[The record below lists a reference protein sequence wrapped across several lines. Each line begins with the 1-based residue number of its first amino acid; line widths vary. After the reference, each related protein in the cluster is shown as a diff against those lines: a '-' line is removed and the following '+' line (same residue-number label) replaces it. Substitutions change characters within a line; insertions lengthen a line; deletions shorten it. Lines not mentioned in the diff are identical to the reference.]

1 MAKKFAM
8 IRVNNE
14 VVLRNDW
21 IRAQF
26 EAGMKR
32 KEIAA
37 VLGVRYQVVYA
48 ATKHMEN
55 IAHNSTTTGRN
66 ILLTAEDGTIQSRK
80 NIIRDRYLRGE
91 SRSEIAKS
99 LSVRYQIV
107 YAATKGIEDWER
119 ETVAEAAQE
128 NKDIEDWKKEKEEA
142 TQEEEKEEVEPV
154 EPAEVVKP
162 KAKRPRKS
170 KKTQK

>member
-8 IRVNNE
+8 ISVNGVE
-14 VVLRNDW
+14 VLRNDW
-21 IRAQF
+21 IRELF

-32 KEIAA
+32 KDIAA
-37 VLGVRYQVVYA
+37 ELGVRYQVVYA

-66 ILLTAEDGTIQSRK
+66 ILLTAEDGTIQPRK

-107 YAATKGIEDWER
+107 YAATKGIEDWKR

-154 EPAEVVKP
+154 EPVEVAKP
-162 KAKRPRKS
+162 KAGD
-170 KKTQK
+170 